1 MAAVETTAVSERIVE
16 LREGRMVT
24 RVLVGGDGPPLLY
37 LHGAGGL
44 FWDPFLE
51 ALATR
56 FTVYAPEHPGSGQ
69 SVGLEELRDLWD
81 LVLYYNDL
89 LDALSLPDVDVVG
102 HSFGGMV
109 AVELAANNPNRVRR
123 LVLIAPIGLW
133 RDDAPIPDIA
143 GIAPERLPELI
154 LADPTGPLAAFLTP
168 PLDDP
173 DVLFQTAM
181 RMASILHFI
190 WPIPDKGLSR
200 RIHRVQAPTL
210 LVWGRHDG
218 LVPPVY
224 ADEFA
229 SRLRSAEI
237 SLVDDAG
244 HLPQL
249 EQGDVV
255 RERVLAFLTTTT
267 PT

>member
-1 MAAVETTAVSERIVE
+1 MATVETTAVTERIVE
-16 LREGRMVT
+16 LREGKMVT
-24 RVLVGGDGPPLLY
+24 RLLVGGEGPPVLFI
-37 LHGAGGL
+37 HGAGGL
-44 FWDPFLE
+44 MWDSLLE
-51 ALATR
+51 GLASR

-69 SVGLEELRDLWD
+69 SVGLEELHDIWD

-89 LDALSLPDVDVVG
+89 LDALSLPNVTVVG

-109 AVELAANNPNRVRR
+109 AAELAANNPDRVGR

-143 GIAPERLPELI
+143 GIGPDKLAGLV
-154 LADPTGPLAAFLTP
+154 LADPNSPLAAFLAP
-168 PLDDP
+168 PVDDP
-173 DVLFQTAM
+173 DALFQAAM

-210 LVWGRHDG
+210 LVWGTKDG

-229 SRLRSAEI
+229 SRLRSAEVELI
-237 SLVDDAG
+237 DDAG

-249 EQGDVV
+249 EQPDAV
-255 RERVLAFLTTTT
+255 RERVLAFLA
-267 PT
+267 

>member
-1 MAAVETTAVSERIVE
+1 MATVDTAAVSERMVE
-16 LREGRMVT
+16 VREGIVT
-24 RVLVGGDGPPLLY
+24 HLLVAGDGPPLLF

-44 FWDPFLE
+44 FWDPFLDG
-51 ALATR
+51 LARR

-69 SVGLEELRDLWD
+69 SVGLDELHDIWD

-89 LDALSLPDVDVVG
+89 LDALSLSAVAVVG

-109 AVELAANNPNRVRR
+109 AAELAANNPDRVSR

-143 GIAPERLPELI
+143 GISPAKLPGLI
-154 LADPTGPLAAFLTP
+154 LADPAGPLAAFLTP
-168 PLDDP
+168 PADDP
-173 DVLFQTAM
+173 QALFQAAM

-190 WPIPDKGLSR
+190 WPIPDKGLAR

-210 LVWGRHDG
+210 VVWGREDR

-224 ADEFA
+224 ANEFA
-229 SRLRSAEI
+229 SRLRAADI
-237 SLVDDAG
+237 AMIDDAG
-244 HLPQL
+244 HLPHL
-249 EQGDVV
+249 EQGDIV
-255 RERVLAFLTTTT
+255 RDRVLAFLT
-267 PT
+267 PPPM

>member
-69 SVGLEELRDLWD
+69 SVGLEELRDMWD

-133 RDDAPIPDIA
+133 RDDAPIADIA

-154 LADPTGPLAAFLTP
+154 L
-168 PLDDP
+168 
-173 DVLFQTAM
+173 
-181 RMASILHFI
+181 ASILHFI

-210 LVWGRHDG
+210 LVWGQQDG

>member
-1 MAAVETTAVSERIVE
+1 MSTAAATNVDERAIE
-16 LREGRMVT
+16 LRNGTMT
-24 RVLVGGDGPPLLY
+24 TCVLVGGQGEPLVY
-37 LHGAGGL
+37 IHGAGGL
-44 FWDPFLE
+44 LWDPFVE
-51 ALATR
+51 ALAER
-56 FTVYAPEHPGSGQ
+56 YTVYAPEHPGSGQ
-69 SVGLEELRDLWD
+69 STGLEELRDIWD

-89 LDALSLPDVDVVG
+89 LDALGLEAVTVVG

-109 AVELAANNPNRVRR
+109 AAELAANNPNRVTK

-133 RDDAPIPDIA
+133 RDDTPIADIA
-143 GIAPERLPELI
+143 GISPEKLGGLV
-154 LADPTGPLAAFLTP
+154 LADPTGPLAATLAIP
-168 PLDDP
+168 VDDP
-173 DVLFQTAM
+173 EALFQAAM

-210 LVWGRHDG
+210 LVWGKQDG

-237 SLVDDAG
+237 ALVDQAG

-249 EQGDVV
+249 EQPDEV
-255 RERVLAFLTTTT
+255 RDLVLKFLS
-267 PT
+267 

>member
-1 MAAVETTAVSERIVE
+1 MAAVETTTVSERIVE
-16 LREGRMVT
+16 LREGKLVT
-24 RVLVGGDGPPLLY
+24 RVLVAGEGPPLLF

-44 FWDPFLE
+44 MWDPLLE
-51 ALATR
+51 GLATR

-89 LDALSLPDVDVVG
+89 LDALSLGQVTVVG
-102 HSFGGMV
+102 QSFGGMV
-109 AVELAANNPNRVRR
+109 AAELAANNPDRVAR
-123 LVLIAPIGLW
+123 LVLLAPIGLW
-133 RDDAPIPDIA
+133 RDDVPIPDIA
-143 GIAPERLPELI
+143 GMAPENLARLV
-154 LADPTGPLAAFLTP
+154 LADPNSPLAAALAP
-168 PLDDP
+168 PVDDP
-173 DVLFQTAM
+173 DALFQAAM

-210 LVWGRHDG
+210 LLWGKQDG

-229 SRLRSAEI
+229 SRLRTAEVAMI
-237 SLVDDAG
+237 DDAG

-249 EQGDVV
+249 EQPDAV
-255 RERVLAFLTTTT
+255 RARVLAFLS
-267 PT
+267 

>member
-1 MAAVETTAVSERIVE
+1 MAAVETTAVTERIVE

-44 FWDPFLE
+44 LWDPFLE

-69 SVGLEELRDLWD
+69 SVGLEELRDIWD

-89 LDALSLPDVDVVG
+89 LDALSLPDVALVG

-109 AVELAANNPNRVRR
+109 AAELAANNPERVSK

-143 GIAPERLPELI
+143 GIPPEKLVELV
-154 LADPTGPLAAFLTP
+154 LADPNSPLAAFLTP
-168 PLDDP
+168 PVDDP
-173 DVLFQTAM
+173 EALFQAAM

-190 WPIPDKGLSR
+190 WPIPDKGLDR

-210 LVWGRHDG
+210 LVWGKQDR
-218 LVPPVY
+218 LVPCVY

-229 SRLRSAEI
+229 SKIRDTQIA
-237 SLVDDAG
+237 LVDDAG

-249 EQGDVV
+249 EQPVEV
-255 RERVLAFLTTTT
+255 RERVLSFLA
-267 PT
+267 

>member
-1 MAAVETTAVSERIVE
+1 M
-16 LREGRMVT
+16 
-24 RVLVGGDGPPLLY
+24 
-37 LHGAGGL
+37 
-44 FWDPFLE
+44 
-51 ALATR
+51 
-56 FTVYAPEHPGSGQ
+56 
-69 SVGLEELRDLWD
+69 WD

-89 LDALSLPDVDVVG
+89 LDALSVPDVDVVG

-237 SLVDDAG
+237 SLVDNAG

-255 RERVLAFLTTTT
+255 RERVLAFLTATT